1 MRYYVLT
8 MVAAGVLALH
18 GLVVFRLL
26 PDFYLGAWASDECPL
41 VGIKDMTCSEQRK
54 IQVGNSDV
62 DIRLPNCDD
71 SGPRVGLG
79 VD

>member
-1 MRYYVLT
+1 MRYNVLT

-26 PDFYLGAWASDECPL
+26 PDFYPGASDECPL

-54 IQVGNSDV
+54 VQVGKSDV
-62 DIRLPNCDD
+62 DTRLPNCDD
-71 SGPRVGLG
+71 AGPRVGLG